1 MLPLYIH
8 RQTLIHRMPAG
19 AKILLALAGSVV
31 LVAVNGIALLAALL
45 GAIALLYV
53 AARLPLRAISAAL
66 RPVLIICGFIFVLQL
81 AFSGPPQAAA
91 AVLRIIALVLLTSL
105 VTLTTR
111 LSDMLETL
119 TYAARGLAPL
129 GIDPPKIA
137 LAVGLTIRFIPMLLH
152 DFQEVQSARKTRG
165 GKGFSILAAGPLIIK
180 ILRMTDALGNAIAAR
195 GFENRK

>member
-8 RQTLIHRMPAG
+8 RRTTIHRLPAG
-19 AKILLALAGSVV
+19 IKILLSLGGGVALVATNDVARLAV
-31 LVAVNGIALLAALL
+31 LV
-45 GAIALLYV
+45 GAIILLYA
-53 AARLPLRAISAAL
+53 AARLPLAAIFAAL
-66 RPVLIICGFIFVLQL
+66 RPVLIVCGFIFALQL
-81 AFSGPPQAAA
+81 AVSGLPQAAA
-91 AVLRIIALVLLTSL
+91 ASLRIIALVLLTSL

-111 LSDMLETL
+111 LSDMLAAL
-119 TYAARGLAPL
+119 TSAARGLRPL

-152 DFQEVQSARKTRG
+152 DMQEVQNARKNRG
-165 GKGFSILAAGPLIIK
+165 ARGLSIMAAGPLLIK

>member
-8 RQTLIHRMPAG
+8 RGTRIHRLPAG
-19 AKILLALAGSVV
+19 VKILLSLAGGFA
-31 LVAVNGIALLAALL
+31 LVAVNDIALLTGLI
-45 GAIALLYV
+45 GVIILLYV
-53 AARLPLRAISAAL
+53 AARLPLGAVFAAL
-66 RPVLIICGFIFVLQL
+66 RPVLVICGFIFALQL
-81 AFSGPPQAAA
+81 AVSGLPQAAA
-91 AVLRIIALVLLTSL
+91 AALRIIALVLLTSL

-111 LSDMLETL
+111 LSDMLDTL
-119 TYAARGLAPL
+119 TFAARGLAPL

-152 DFQEVQSARKTRG
+152 DVQEVQNARKTRG
-165 GKGFSILAAGPLIIK
+165 GKGFSIFTTGPLIIK

>member
-8 RQTLIHRMPAG
+8 RGTRIHRLPAG
-19 AKILLALAGSVV
+19 VKILLSLAGGLA
-31 LVAVNGIALLAALL
+31 LVAVNDIAVLAGLI
-45 GAIALLYV
+45 GVIILLYV
-53 AARLPLRAISAAL
+53 AARLPLGAVFAAL
-66 RPVLIICGFIFVLQL
+66 RPVLVICGFIFALQL
-81 AFSGPPQAAA
+81 AVSGLPQAAA
-91 AVLRIIALVLLTSL
+91 AALRIIALVLLTSL

-111 LSDMLETL
+111 LSDMLDTL
-119 TYAARGLAPL
+119 TFAARGLAPL

-152 DFQEVQSARKTRG
+152 DVQEVQNARKTRG
-165 GKGFSILAAGPLIIK
+165 GKGFSIFTTGPLIIK

>member
-8 RQTLIHRMPAG
+8 RGTRIHRLPAG
-19 AKILLALAGSVV
+19 VKILLSLAGGFA
-31 LVAVNGIALLAALL
+31 LVAVNDIALLTGLI
-45 GAIALLYV
+45 GVIILLYV
-53 AARLPLRAISAAL
+53 AARLPLGAVFAAL
-66 RPVLIICGFIFVLQL
+66 RPVLVICGFIFALQL
-81 AFSGPPQAAA
+81 AVSGLPQAAA
-91 AVLRIIALVLLTSL
+91 AALRIIALVLLTSL

-111 LSDMLETL
+111 LSDMLDTL
-119 TYAARGLAPL
+119 TFAARGLAPL

-152 DFQEVQSARKTRG
+152 DVQEVQNARKTRG
-165 GKGFSILAAGPLIIK
+165 GKGFSIFTTGPLIIN

>member
-8 RQTLIHRMPAG
+8 RRTAIHRLPAG
-19 AKILLALAGSVV
+19 AKILLSLAGGFALVV
-31 LVAVNGIALLAALL
+31 VNDIALLAGLI
-45 GAIALLYV
+45 GAIMLLYV
-53 AARLPLRAISAAL
+53 AARLPLGAVLAAL
-66 RPVLIICGFIFVLQL
+66 RPVLIVSGFIFALQL
-81 AFSGPPQAAA
+81 ALAGLPQATVAA
-91 AVLRIIALVLLTSL
+91 LRIIALVLLTSL

-111 LSDMLETL
+111 LSDMLDTL
-119 TYAARGLAPL
+119 TSAARGLAPL

-152 DFQEVQSARKTRG
+152 DMQEVQNARKTRG
-165 GKGFSILAAGPLIIK
+165 GKSFSILSAGPLIIK

>member
-8 RQTLIHRMPAG
+8 RETAIHHLPAG
-19 AKILLALAGSVV
+19 LKILLSLAGGFA
-31 LVAVNGIALLAALL
+31 LVATSHIALLASLL

-53 AARLPLRAISAAL
+53 AARLPLRAIFTAL
-66 RPVLIICGFIFVLQL
+66 RPVLIICGFIFALQL
-81 AFSGPPQAAA
+81 ALAGWPQAVAA
-91 AVLRIIALVLLTSL
+91 ALRIIALVLLTSL

-111 LSDMLETL
+111 LSDMLDTL
-119 TYAARGLAPL
+119 TSAARGLAPL

-152 DFQEVQSARKTRG
+152 DFQEVQNARKTRG
-165 GKGFSILAAGPLIIK
+165 GRGFSILAAGPLIIK

>member
-8 RQTLIHRMPAG
+8 RGTRIHRLPAG
-19 AKILLALAGSVV
+19 VKILLSLAGGFA
-31 LVAVNGIALLAALL
+31 LVAVNDIALLTGLI
-45 GAIALLYV
+45 GVIILLYV
-53 AARLPLRAISAAL
+53 AARLPLGAVFAAL
-66 RPVLIICGFIFVLQL
+66 RPVLVICGFIFALQL
-81 AFSGPPQAAA
+81 AVSGLPQAAA
-91 AVLRIIALVLLTSL
+91 AALRIIALVLLTSL

-111 LSDMLETL
+111 LSDMLDTL
-119 TYAARGLAPL
+119 TFAARGLAPL

-152 DFQEVQSARKTRG
+152 DIQEVQNARKTRG
-165 GKGFSILAAGPLIIK
+165 GKGFSIFTTGPLIIK

>member
-8 RQTLIHRMPAG
+8 RGTRIHRLPAG
-19 AKILLALAGSVV
+19 VKILLSLAGGFA
-31 LVAVNGIALLAALL
+31 LVAVNDIALLTGLI
-45 GAIALLYV
+45 GVIILLYV
-53 AARLPLRAISAAL
+53 AARLPLGAVFAAL
-66 RPVLIICGFIFVLQL
+66 RPVLVICGFIFALQL
-81 AFSGPPQAAA
+81 AVSGLPQAAA
-91 AVLRIIALVLLTSL
+91 AALRIIALVLLTSL

-111 LSDMLETL
+111 LSDMLDTL
-119 TYAARGLAPL
+119 TFAARGLAPL

-152 DFQEVQSARKTRG
+152 DVQEVQNARKTRG
-165 GKGFSILAAGPLIIK
+165 GKGFSIFAAGPLIIK

>member
-1 MLPLYIH
+1 
-8 RQTLIHRMPAG
+8 MPAG
-19 AKILLALAGSVV
+19 AKILLALAGGVG
-31 LVAVNGIALLAALL
+31 LVAVNGIAFLAALL

-53 AARLPLRAISAAL
+53 AARLPLRAIFTAL
-66 RPVLIICGFIFVLQL
+66 RPVLIICGFIFALQL
-81 AFSGPPQAAA
+81 AFSGLPQAAA

-111 LSDMLETL
+111 LSDMLDTL

-152 DFQEVQSARKTRG
+152 DFQEVQNARKTRG